1 MRFRICFCFLYFLM
15 LYGNNYIKM
24 ELPNEKLQLKVKI
37 MDENFLRISLP

>member
-24 ELPNEKLQLKVKI
+24 EHPNKKLHMEVNI
-37 MDENFLRISLP
+37 MDENML